1 MAIEANTPVPI
12 PNGWTLAKHLKK
24 GDYVFSS
31 NGLPIQVQSVH
42 AYTAQDSYEVLLNDG
57 VSVLV
62 DNDCDP
68 DDIRVAFKGD
78 TDVKTA
84 LAAYI
89 RDLDDEPEEEEFDD
103 DDLDSEYED

>member
-1 MAIEANTPVPI
+1 MAVDLASEIWNELKRYVNTVDRTEA
-12 PNGWTLAKHLKK
+12 A
-24 GDYVFSS
+24 
-31 NGLPIQVQSVH
+31 
-42 AYTAQDSYEVLLNDG
+42 EVL

-68 DDIRVAFKGD
+68 DDIRAAFKGD
-78 TDVKTA
+78 ADVKTA

-89 RDLDDEPEEEEFDD
+89 RDLDDEPEEEEYEEE

>member
-1 MAIEANTPVPI
+1 MTVDLASEIWNELKRYVNTVDRGEA
-12 PNGWTLAKHLKK
+12 A
-24 GDYVFSS
+24 
-31 NGLPIQVQSVH
+31 
-42 AYTAQDSYEVLLNDG
+42 EVL

-62 DNDCDP
+62 DNDCVP

-84 LAAYI
+84 LASYI
-89 RDLDDEPEEEEFDD
+89 RDLDNEPEEEEYEDE

>member
-1 MAIEANTPVPI
+1 MAVDLASEIWNELKRYVNTVDRAEA
-12 PNGWTLAKHLKK
+12 A
-24 GDYVFSS
+24 
-31 NGLPIQVQSVH
+31 
-42 AYTAQDSYEVLLNDG
+42 EVL

-68 DDIRVAFKGD
+68 DDIRTAFKGD

-89 RDLDDEPEEEEFDD
+89 RDLDDEPEEEEYEDE

>member
-1 MAIEANTPVPI
+1 MTVDLASEIWNELKRYVNTVDRHEA
-12 PNGWTLAKHLKK
+12 A
-24 GDYVFSS
+24 
-31 NGLPIQVQSVH
+31 
-42 AYTAQDSYEVLLNDG
+42 EVL

-62 DNDCDP
+62 DNDCVP

-84 LAAYI
+84 LASYI
-89 RDLDDEPEEEEFDD
+89 RDLDEEPEEEEYEDE

>member
-1 MAIEANTPVPI
+1 MTVDLASEIWNELKRYVNTVDRNEA
-12 PNGWTLAKHLKK
+12 A
-24 GDYVFSS
+24 
-31 NGLPIQVQSVH
+31 
-42 AYTAQDSYEVLLNDG
+42 EVL

-84 LAAYI
+84 LASYI
-89 RDLDDEPEEEEFDD
+89 RDLDDEPEEEEYEDE

>member
-1 MAIEANTPVPI
+1 MTVDLASDIWNELKRYVNTVDRNEA
-12 PNGWTLAKHLKK
+12 A
-24 GDYVFSS
+24 
-31 NGLPIQVQSVH
+31 
-42 AYTAQDSYEVLLNDG
+42 EVL

-78 TDVKTA
+78 TDVKAA

-89 RDLDDEPEEEEFDD
+89 KDLDDEPEEEDFDED
-103 DDLDSEYED
+103 DELDSEFED

>member
-1 MAIEANTPVPI
+1 MTVDLASDIWNELKRYVNTVDRNEA
-12 PNGWTLAKHLKK
+12 A
-24 GDYVFSS
+24 
-31 NGLPIQVQSVH
+31 
-42 AYTAQDSYEVLLNDG
+42 EVL

-78 TDVKTA
+78 SDVKAA

-89 RDLDDEPEEEEFDD
+89 KDLDDEPEEEDYDEDE
-103 DDLDSEYED
+103 LDSEYED

>member
-1 MAIEANTPVPI
+1 MDLASEIWNELKRYVNTVDRNEA
-12 PNGWTLAKHLKK
+12 A
-24 GDYVFSS
+24 
-31 NGLPIQVQSVH
+31 
-42 AYTAQDSYEVLLNDG
+42 EVL

-68 DDIRVAFKGD
+68 DDIRAAFKGD
-78 TDVKTA
+78 ADVKTA

-89 RDLDDEPEEEEFDD
+89 RDLDDEPEEEEYEEE